1 MTSRERE
8 HSQTHVVG
16 LGWVAMGKETVVGVG
31 WVVVAREEAAEEM
44 EVVGRWEREVEGWVA
59 VGKGVVG

>member
-1 MTSRERE
+1 
-8 HSQTHVVG
+8 
-16 LGWVAMGKETVVGVG
+16 MGKETVVGVG

-44 EVVGRWEREVEGWVA
+44 EVVGRWEQEVEGWVA